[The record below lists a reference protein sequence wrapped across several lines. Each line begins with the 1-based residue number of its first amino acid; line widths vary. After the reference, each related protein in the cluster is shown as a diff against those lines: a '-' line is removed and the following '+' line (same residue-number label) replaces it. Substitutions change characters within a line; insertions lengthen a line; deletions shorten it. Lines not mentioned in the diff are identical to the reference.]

1 LKRRTKV
8 ALGNEHQPNLQ
19 KVINSAVDVN
29 ESVDSSSTSRKV
41 IKATIT
47 IPMPKADL
55 GAVRFKTAKKE

>member
-1 LKRRTKV
+1 MKRRTKV
-8 ALGNEHQPNLQ
+8 ALGNEHQPNLL

-55 GAVRFKTAKKE
+55 GAFRFKTAKKE